1 MDTSLPETGRI
12 TPVSAS
18 PSRGMRGI
26 ASLGWSL
33 GGFAI
38 IVAVWQAAVM
48 IGKLP
53 EVLLPGPLAVF
64 NEIIAIHDVLIKN
77 GLVTLREILI
87 GFFLAI
93 AVGFPLAI
101 AIAFSR
107 PLERVLYPV
116 LIVSNA
122 VPKVAI
128 APLFL
133 IWFGFGGKTNAI
145 LALLTAVFPVVIN
158 TALGLT
164 ELNPDLVKLGKV
176 MGGSPLRVFWY
187 IRLPAALPSIF
198 AGLKVSITLA
208 TIGAIVGELVAG
220 QEGLGYLAQYA
231 AGQLKTNYTFACIV
245 VLSLLGV
252 ALFYLMVYLEN
263 VTIRWRPPV
272 VRS

>member
-1 MDTSLPETGRI
+1 M
-12 TPVSAS
+12 VA
-18 PSRGMRGI
+18 PSRSRLRTAG
-26 ASLGWSL
+26 SVGWSL
-33 GGFAI
+33 AGFAVI
-38 IVAVWQAAVM
+38 IVAWQAIVM

-53 EVLLPGPLAVF
+53 EVLLPGPLAVLG
-64 NEIIAIHDVLIKN
+64 EIVSIHDALIKN
-77 GLVTLREILI
+77 GFVTLREILI
-87 GFFLAI
+87 GFGLAIVVGFPI
-93 AVGFPLAI
+93 AVG
-101 AIAFSR
+101 IAFSR
-107 PLERVLYPV
+107 PLERILYPV
-116 LIVSNA
+116 LVVSNA
-122 VPKVAI
+122 IPKVAI

-133 IWFGFGGKTNAI
+133 IWFGFGGRTNAI
-145 LALLTAVFPVVIN
+145 LALSTAVFPVVIN

-164 ELNPDLVKLGKV
+164 EINRDLIRLGRV

-252 ALFYLMVYLEN
+252 ALFYLMVYIEGA
-263 VTIRWRPPV
+263 VIRWRPP
-272 VRS
+272 RLS

>member
-1 MDTSLPETGRI
+1 MITSLPEASRI
-12 TPVSAS
+12 TPASAA
-18 PSRGMRGI
+18 SRRGVNGLL
-26 ASLGWSL
+26 SLAWSL

-38 IVAVWQAAVM
+38 ILVAWQIVVVA
-48 IGKLP
+48 GKLP
-53 EVLLPGPLAVF
+53 EVLLPGPIAVF
-64 NEIIAIHDVLIKN
+64 DEIIAIHDVLLKN
-77 GLVTLREILI
+77 GLVTLREIVI
-87 GFFLAI
+87 GFGLAI
-93 AVGFPLAI
+93 LVGFPLAI

-107 PLERVLYPV
+107 PLERLLYPV

-133 IWFGFGGKTNAI
+133 IWFGFGGKTNAV

-158 TALGLT
+158 TALGLS
-164 ELNPDLVKLGKV
+164 ELNPDLVKLGRV
-176 MGGSPLRVFWY
+176 MGGSSLRVFWY

-245 VLSLLGV
+245 VLALLGV
-252 ALFYLMVYLEN
+252 VLFYLMVYLEQI
-263 VTIRWRPPV
+263 TIRWKPPAT
-272 VRS
+272 